1 MIMTWLKIGI
11 TLLSTAAV
19 SIAAFFL
26 VLIDRSGRMY
36 HSAARLWARFTL
48 WLFDVHVSTTG
59 LEYLDKSKQYVYV
72 ANHASMFDIPAIFA
86 AIPDDIRII
95 LKKELTRV
103 PIWGWALK
111 VGPYIS
117 IDRFNPK
124 DAMESIDRALEAVRG
139 GASVLVFAEGT
150 RSRDGRLQPFKRGAF
165 ALAARSGVPIVPVTI
180 NNSFR
185 IMPKGSLKIEPAD
198 ISIVIGRSIESAG
211 LTGKEDELKLMEQV
225 HAVLEKN
232 FIEQSQDE

>member
-1 MIMTWLKIGI
+1 MIMTWLKIGLA
-11 TLLSTAAV
+11 LLTTAGV
-19 SIAAFFL
+19 SMAAFFI
-26 VLIDRSGRMY
+26 VVVDRSGDLY
-36 HSAARLWARFTL
+36 HRLARRWAKFTL
-48 WLFDVHVSTTG
+48 WVFGVNVTTRG
-59 LEYLDKSKQYVYV
+59 LEHLDTSKHYVYV

-117 IDRFNPK
+117 IDRYNPK
-124 DAMESIDRALEAVRG
+124 DAMESIDRAVETIRE

-150 RSRDGRLQPFKRGAF
+150 RSKDGKLQPFKRGAF
-165 ALAARSGVPIVPVTI
+165 ALAARSGVPIVPVTV
-180 NNSFR
+180 NNSFN
-185 IMPKGSLKIEPAD
+185 IMPKGSWRIQPAD
-198 ISIVIGRSIESAG
+198 ILVVVDKPIESAG
-211 LTGKEDELKLMEQV
+211 LMGKEDELRLMEQV

-232 FIEQSQDE
+232 FIEQS